1 MATMPTR
8 ISQDLFESARAAGE
22 ASSRSAAQQL
32 DYWARLGRELE
43 ASPGM
48 TVGEIARILT
58 GEVAYDDVAGGDQAV
73 ARVAW
78 QQQIR
83 ERAAAL
89 DLSDELAAAGRP
101 WPEADADGNVVMRG
115 ADAAA

>member
-8 ISQDLFESARAAGE
+8 ISQDLFESARAVGE
-22 ASSRSAAQQL
+22 ARSRSAAQQL

-43 ASPGM
+43 ASPGI
-48 TVGEIARILT
+48 TVGEIERILS
-58 GEVAYDDVAGGDQAV
+58 GQAAYDDLTAGEQAV

-89 DLSDELAAAGRP
+89 DLTDDLAGAGRP
-101 WPEADADGNVVMRG
+101 WPEAGADGKVVIRR
-115 ADAAA
+115 ADATT